1 MMESEVHQ
9 FLKLISNI
17 NINPYANNLKLKQ
30 GDERIKILNT
40 LKDFLPDDKK
50 FIIDDII
57 NTFSS
62 IEENNSLNS
71 TSDNTETFNKN
82 ENSQS

>member
-1 MMESEVHQ
+1 MMESEIHQ

-30 GDERIKILNT
+30 DDERIKILNT

-62 IEENNSLNS
+62 IGETNSLKS
-71 TSDNTETFNKN
+71 ASDNTETFNQS